1 MDAVIKIIS
10 TSFLVITVSL
20 ALSIIYFSSN
30 QKSFATNDD
39 LWYPGKVVKKDTYFR
54 YKINDSRINNGTP
67 FEMIIY
73 FNDHNV
79 ANKTWTA
86 TVITLYDN
94 QVVNETFYLDDF
106 DLRIAN
112 YTLPRTV
119 PLYESEPS
127 QHGYFSDI
135 GWVSLLVN
143 KGIRPEGNHLSP
155 PTPWFTP
162 GLGSLEEFDHN
173 GTEIVTVPAGT
184 FNCTKLVVMVVA
196 SISIGDTLWINKDLP
211 YPIKQHIGQYNSLK
225 KSYPNAIE
233 LEEIGHGHPKIPE
246 FPASVPIIVAI
257 AFVIGILLFNM
268 RYVSKFYFRY
278 T

>member
-39 LWYPGKVVKKDTYFR
+39 LWYPGKVVKQDTYFR
-54 YKINDSRINNGTP
+54 YKINDSSINNGTP

-112 YTLPRTV
+112 NTV
-119 PLYESEPS
+119 PLYEMEPS
-127 QHGYFSDI
+127 KRGYSSDVD
-135 GWVSLLVN
+135 WVSLLVN
-143 KGIRPEGNHLSP
+143 KWSQPEGNHLSP
-155 PTPWFTP
+155 PLLCTTP
-162 GLGSLEEFDHN
+162 GLGVIELFNNN

-184 FNCTKLVVMVVA
+184 FNCTKLVVMEGA
-196 SISIGDTLWINKDLP
+196 IGFIGDTLWINKDLP
-211 YPIKQHIGQYNSLK
+211 YPVKQHFDTYNPIK

-257 AFVIGILLFNM
+257 AFVIGILLFNV
-268 RYVSKFYFRY
+268 RHVSKFYFR
-278 T
+278 